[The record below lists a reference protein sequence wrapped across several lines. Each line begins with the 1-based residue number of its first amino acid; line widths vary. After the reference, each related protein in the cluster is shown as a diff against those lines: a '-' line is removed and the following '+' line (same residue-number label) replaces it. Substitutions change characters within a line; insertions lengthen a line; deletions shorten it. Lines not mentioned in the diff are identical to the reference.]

1 MQITSLLQ
9 SMGTLVIILVILV
22 ILLVLSF
29 RHKAK
34 KAKKKEKEPKAPREP
49 IVEFVK
55 LRKVINNKESS
66 KEELQN
72 AVDMI
77 LKYYGTMP
85 DKLGIRAHPDSDVYM
100 VMLFQLCR
108 HPNTDKKI
116 VLTLNNGLEKSNPSY
131 SKEINDALMKGL
143 NSRGV

>member
-1 MQITSLLQ
+1 MQVTSLVQ
-9 SMGTLVIILVILV
+9 SILVLVIILIILV

-29 RHKAK
+29 KSRAK
-34 KAKKKEKEPKAPREP
+34 KAQKKIENQKVEKRPE
-49 IVEFVK
+49 IDFVK
-55 LRKVINNKESS
+55 LRKVINNKKSN

-72 AVDMI
+72 AVDLV
-77 LKYYGTMP
+77 LKYYGTMHE
-85 DKLGIRAHPDSDVYM
+85 KLGMRAHPDADVYM

-116 VLTLNNGLEKSNPSY
+116 ILSLNNGLEKQNPSY
-131 SKEINDALMKGL
+131 VKEINDALMKGL